1 VRALGQVLMQPSI
14 DADRPRVTAAVV
26 AHLID
31 PSRVVRVSAADALMA
46 QGIVQLEDPAG
57 AALRRAQDEW
67 AESLRTFNDEPGDQA
82 TLGWLEAAR
91 GRTEAATSALR
102 TAMTLDPTAPR
113 PYVYLGVIAARS
125 GRYDEAVRQFRAA
138 KSLAPDYPNI
148 DRLIEEAQKP
158 R

>member
-1 VRALGQVLMQPSI
+1 
-14 DADRPRVTAAVV
+14 
-26 AHLID
+26 
-31 PSRVVRVSAADALMA
+31 
-46 QGIVQLEDPAG
+46 
-57 AALRRAQDEW
+57 
-67 AESLRTFNDEPGDQA
+67 
-82 TLGWLEAAR
+82 
-91 GRTEAATSALR
+91 
-102 TAMTLDPTAPR
+102 MTLDPRAPR